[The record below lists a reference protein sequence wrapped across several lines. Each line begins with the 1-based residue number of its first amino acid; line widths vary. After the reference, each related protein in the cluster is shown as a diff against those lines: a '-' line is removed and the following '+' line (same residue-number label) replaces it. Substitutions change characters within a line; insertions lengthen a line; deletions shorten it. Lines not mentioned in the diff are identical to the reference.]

1 MKLRT
6 FIINAAL
13 GVLVASGLI
22 HLKAVKAETPIVFP
36 SFLLVQSQTDFGEN
50 FGKDFGEDF
59 AVSSGKLLAVRA
71 DGSHAEFLQ
80 MEDPRHPGPGNYFF
94 LKSISDFATG
104 KETLI
109 YDPVAATSTTA
120 LHDDGKYPFRVK
132 PAVACQGI
140 PDGSILGY
148 AVIRNDH
155 QELPPETAGFGPKPV
170 RITESRWFAP
180 ALGCSVLKSTF
191 VWEKFVSGAWVLEV
205 QSDITTTKVRIGSV
219 DSYFAI
225 PPDYKEMSFSES
237 YDLRHNKFPSFYPVL
252 SAERRA
258 SLDKEYYG
266 NQP

>member
-1 MKLRT
+1 M
-6 FIINAAL
+6 
-13 GVLVASGLI
+13 I

-36 SFLLVQSQTDFGEN
+36 SFLLVQAQTDFGEN

-59 AVSSGKLLAVRA
+59 AVSSGKLLVVRA

-80 MEDPRHPGPGNYFF
+80 MEDPRNPSQGNYFF
-94 LKSISDFATG
+94 VKNISDYATG
-104 KETLI
+104 KSTLI
-109 YDPVAATSTTA
+109 YDPVAATSTIV

-132 PAVACQGI
+132 PATTCQGV

-148 AVIRNDH
+148 AVTRDDH
-155 QELPPETAGFGPKPV
+155 QQLPPETDGFTPKPV

-191 VWEKFVSGAWVLEV
+191 IEEKLVSGVWILEV

-225 PPDYKEMSFSES
+225 PPGYKEMSFSES
-237 YDLRHNKFPSFYPVL
+237 HDVRHSKFPSFYPAL

-258 SLDKEYYG
+258 SLDKTYYA

>member
-6 FIINAAL
+6 FIIIAAV
-13 GVLVASGLI
+13 GVLLTSGLI

-80 MEDPRHPGPGNYFF
+80 MEDPRHPGSGNYFF
-94 LKSISDFATG
+94 VKSISDFATG

-120 LHDDGKYPFRVK
+120 LHDDGNYPFRVK
-132 PAVACQGI
+132 PAVTCQGI

-148 AVIRNDH
+148 AVTRNDH
-155 QELPPETAGFGPKPV
+155 QELPPETTGFGPEPV

-225 PPDYKEMSFSES
+225 PPGYKEMSFGKS
-237 YDLRHNKFPSFYPVL
+237 YDLRHSKFPSFYPVL

>member
-22 HLKAVKAETPIVFP
+22 HLKAVKAETPIAFP
-36 SFLLVQSQTDFGEN
+36 SFLLVQAQTDFGEN
-50 FGKDFGEDF
+50 FDKDFGEDF

-71 DGSHAEFLQ
+71 DGSQAEFHQ
-80 MEDPRHPGPGNYFF
+80 MEDPRNPSQGNYFF
-94 LKSISDFATG
+94 VKIILDFATG
-104 KETLI
+104 KKTLI

-132 PAVACQGI
+132 PAATCQGV

-148 AVIRNDH
+148 AVTRDDF
-155 QELPPETAGFGPKPV
+155 QQFPPDTDGFSPKPV
-170 RITESRWFAP
+170 RITQSRWFAP

-191 VWEKFVSGAWVLEV
+191 IEEKLVSGVWRLEV
-205 QSDITTTKVRIGSV
+205 QADITTTKVRIGSV
-219 DSYFAI
+219 DSYFVI
-225 PPDYKEMSFSES
+225 PPGYKEMSFSES
-237 YDLRHNKFPSFYPVL
+237 YDLRHSKFPAFYPAL

-258 SLDKEYYG
+258 SLDKTYYG

>member
-6 FIINAAL
+6 FIINVAL
-13 GVLVASGLI
+13 EVLVASGLI

-80 MEDPRHPGPGNYFF
+80 REDPRRPSQGNYFF

-104 KETLI
+104 KKTLI
-109 YDPVAATSTTA
+109 YDPVAATSTIA

-132 PAVACQGI
+132 PAATCQGV

-148 AVIRNDH
+148 AVTRDDH
-155 QELPPETAGFGPKPV
+155 QELPPETDGFSPKPI

-191 VWEKFVSGAWVLEV
+191 IEEKFVSGVWILEV

-225 PPDYKEMSFSES
+225 PPGYQEMSFGQT
-237 YDLRHNKFPSFYPVL
+237 YDLRHSKFPAFYPL
-252 SAERRA
+252 LPPERRA
-258 SLDKEYYG
+258 SMDKEYYG

>member
-6 FIINAAL
+6 SIISAAL

-22 HLKAVKAETPIVFP
+22 HLKAVKAETPIAFP

-80 MEDPRHPGPGNYFF
+80 MEDPRHPSDGNYVFF
-94 LKSISDFATG
+94 KSILDFATG
-104 KETLI
+104 KQTVI
-109 YDPVAATSTTA
+109 YDPIAATSTIA

-132 PAVACQGI
+132 PAATCQGV

-148 AVIRNDH
+148 AVTRDDH
-155 QELPPETAGFGPKPV
+155 QQLPPETDGFSPKPV
-170 RITESRWFAP
+170 RITKSRWFAP

-191 VWEKFVSGAWVLEV
+191 VFEKFVSGTWVLDV
-205 QSDITTTKVRIGSV
+205 QSDITTTKIRIGSV

-225 PPDYKEMSFSES
+225 PPSYKEMSFSES
-237 YDLRHNKFPSFYPVL
+237 YDLRHSEFPSFYPVL

-258 SLDKEYYG
+258 SLDKAYYR

>member
-59 AVSSGKLLAVRA
+59 AVSNGKLLAVRA

>member
-36 SFLLVQSQTDFGEN
+36 SFLLVQAQTDFGEN

-59 AVSSGKLLAVRA
+59 AVSSGKLLVVRA

-80 MEDPRHPGPGNYFF
+80 MEDPRNPSQGNYFF
-94 LKSISDFATG
+94 VKNISDYATG
-104 KETLI
+104 KSTLI
-109 YDPVAATSTTA
+109 YDPVAATSTIV

-132 PAVACQGI
+132 PATTCQGV

-148 AVIRNDH
+148 AVTRDDH
-155 QELPPETAGFGPKPV
+155 QQLPPETDGFTPKPV
-170 RITESRWFAP
+170 RITKSRWFAP

-191 VWEKFVSGAWVLEV
+191 IEEKLVSGVWILEV

-225 PPDYKEMSFSES
+225 PPGYKEMSFSES
-237 YDLRHNKFPSFYPVL
+237 HDVRHSKFPSFYPAL

-258 SLDKEYYG
+258 SLDKTYYA

>member
-1 MKLRT
+1 MKLRI

-13 GVLVASGLI
+13 AVLVASGLI

-80 MEDPRHPGPGNYFF
+80 MEDPRHPSQGNYFF
-94 LKSISDFATG
+94 FKSISDFATG
-104 KETLI
+104 NQTVI
-109 YDPVAATSTTA
+109 YDPIAATSTTA

-132 PAVACQGI
+132 PATTCQGV

-148 AVIRNDH
+148 AVTRHDH
-155 QELPPETAGFGPKPV
+155 QALPPETAGFAPEPV
-170 RITESRWFAP
+170 RITKSRWFAP

-191 VWEKFVSGAWVLEV
+191 VMEKFVSGAWILEV

-225 PPDYKEMSFSES
+225 PPSYKEMSFSES
-237 YDLRHNKFPSFYPVL
+237 DDLRHSKFPSFYPAL

-258 SLDKEYYG
+258 SLDKAYYG